1 MTETS
6 PAQAAVAG
14 RPASPKGNSPVST
27 QTMDVVEPDAA
38 PCPITLR
45 AESDPQ
51 LSSSDSLPEAGSS
64 ADAPSLCL
72 PPNPTSSSRR
82 VGRSKLNAA
91 WGFAAL
97 AKQLVMQE
105 RMIAAGQLGDVSL
118 APPCESSLSD
128 TETDVV
134 VELSFE
140 DLQEKAKA
148 GDTQAQTHLGRHYLQ
163 LAEEKNEE
171 VYNQRAVEWLIKA
184 ARHGRRDAAKLLQSC
199 WTQRKGITDE
209 NEEEVRKLSTETKF
223 EQAVRKAALLMYWKL
238 NPDKKKKVAVS
249 ELLDNVGQVGVR
261 TGPTTAS
268 CVSTTVQKQREVL
281 ENMVSKKSDKYVGLD
296 DFVEITKKYAQ
307 GITGSPLLEAGPE
320 EDGKAAESSLPLH
333 RKENP
338 RKRVPAASGESTCKR
353 MLMAGWGVGQE
364 SSTSTMDIWSHFLIL
379 KFPLHYLVEMKEHLV
394 DWGSRAGVQWL
405 STIIPTHHVNALI
418 FFFILSNLT
427 IDFFAFLI
435 PLLIFYLSFVSMVI
449 CTLRVFQ
456 NSKAWENFRALTTL
470 LTSFEPNLDLEQA
483 ETNFGWNNLEPYLY
497 FILSVFFVIFSFP
510 VADKTWIPCS
520 ELATVAIFFTV
531 ASYMS
536 MGPSAQMYTRW
547 ALVTEVASSLCGMTK
562 QLPEHM
568 AAARFLGKTFMTVPL
583 GDFVV
588 LKLSIPCL
596 LYMYLFYLFFR
607 MAQLRGFR
615 GTYCFLVPYMVCFM
629 WCEFSVVLLQSSTAV
644 GLIRT
649 CVAYFLFL
657 FALPALTLGLA
668 AMLLVQM
675 VKWFLELELTKMLVT
690 LAVCAVPVTLRLW
703 TRFSLSLRDVVRSVS
718 QSNVV
723 KLILVWISTVILF
736 TCMYVYS
743 SEGMK
748 VYNSTLTWQQYSA
761 TCGPG
766 AWQESGTAKTQI
778 LCSHLEGHRV
788 TWIGRVRHVRVAETE
803 NGAQS
808 VINLL
813 PVFISDWMRCL
824 YGEPYPRCDGKNMTG
839 QQELEKQVEQELC
852 QLKALAKHKCHVK
865 RFDSYRFEVTIGKPP
880 DEQGVPRKDDP
891 SEDIVLRASHEF
903 KVTLLNMGLG
913 SLVEF
918 STVLEGKLGSKLPMF
933 ELRSIHCL
941 DCRSSLMPAGK
952 QYKIEPDWRGTAMRA
967 IEFAFNFFFS
977 PFLSAHITK

>member
-1 MTETS
+1 
-6 PAQAAVAG
+6 
-14 RPASPKGNSPVST
+14 
-27 QTMDVVEPDAA
+27 MDVVDPH
-38 PCPITLR
+38 PPI
-45 AESDPQ
+45 
-51 LSSSDSLPEAGSS
+51 SSSADSGPPSSTSNCLPEAMFS
-64 ADAPSLCL
+64 AHAPSPCL
-72 PPNPTSSSRR
+72 PANPAPSSLGPRH
-82 VGRSKLNAA
+82 SKHSATG
-91 WGFAAL
+91 GFAAL

-105 RMIAAGQLGDVSL
+105 RMIAAGQLGEVPS

-128 TETDVV
+128 TETEAVM
-134 VELSFE
+134 ELPFE
-140 DLQEKAKA
+140 ELQEKAKA
-148 GDTQAQTHLGRHYLQ
+148 GDTHAQTSLGRCYLA

-171 VYNQRAVEWLIKA
+171 IYNQRAVDWLIKA
-184 ARHGRRDAAKLLQSC
+184 ARYGRRDATKLLQSC
-199 WTQRKGITDE
+199 WTQKKGITEE
-209 NEEEVRKLSTETKF
+209 NEEEVRKLSTENKF
-223 EQAVRKAALLMYWKL
+223 EQGVRKAALLMYWKL

-249 ELLDNVGQVGVR
+249 ELLDNMGQVGVQ
-261 TGPTTAS
+261 TDGSATAS
-268 CVSTTVQKQREVL
+268 CVSTSIRKQRKVL
-281 ENMVSKKSDKYVGLD
+281 ENMVSKKSGKYVGLD

-307 GITGSPLLEAGPE
+307 GITSSPLLEPRT
-320 EDGKAAESSLPLH
+320 EDDGTATGSSLALH
-333 RKENP
+333 K
-338 RKRVPAASGESTCKR
+338 K
-353 MLMAGWGVGQE
+353 
-364 SSTSTMDIWSHFLIL
+364 IL
-379 KFPLHYLVEMKEHLV
+379 KFPLHYLVEMKEHVV

-470 LTSFEPNLDLEQA
+470 LTTFEPSLDLEQA

-510 VADKTWIPCS
+510 VADKAWIPCS

-531 ASYMS
+531 ASYIS
-536 MGPSAQMYTRW
+536 LGPSAQMYTRL
-547 ALVTEVASSLCGMTK
+547 ALVTEVASSLCNMTK
-562 QLPEHM
+562 QLPESM
-568 AAARFLGKTFMTVPL
+568 AVARLLGKTFMTIPL

-588 LKLSIPCL
+588 LKLSIPCF

-607 MAQLRGFR
+607 MAQMRGFR

-629 WCEFSVVLLQSSTAV
+629 WCEFSVVLLQNSTAV

-657 FALPALTLGLA
+657 FALPALTLGLV
-668 AMLLVQM
+668 AMFLVQI

-690 LAVCAVPVTLRLW
+690 LAVCAVPVMLRLW
-703 TRFSLSLRDVVRSVS
+703 TRFSLSLLDVVRSVS
-718 QSNVV
+718 RSNVV
-723 KLILVWISTVILF
+723 KLILVWISAVIFF

-748 VYNSTLTWQQYSA
+748 VYNSTLTWQQYSEM
-761 TCGPG
+761 CGSE
-766 AWQESGTAKTQI
+766 AWRESTTAQTQI

-788 TWIGRVRHVRVAETE
+788 TWMGRVRHVRVAEAE

-813 PVFISDWMRCL
+813 PAFIGNWMRCL
-824 YGEPYPRCDGKNMTG
+824 YGEPYPKCDGKNATAAI
-839 QQELEKQVEQELC
+839 QTSKQELENEEQQQLC
-852 QLKALAKHKCHVK
+852 RLKALAKHECHVK
-865 RFDSYRFEVTIGKPP
+865 RFDSYRFEVTVGKPP
-880 DEQGVPRKDDP
+880 DQQGVLKKDDP
-891 SEDIVLRASHEF
+891 SEDIILKASHEF
-903 KVTLLNMGLG
+903 KATLLNVGLG

-918 STVLEGKLGSKLPMF
+918 STVLEVKLGSKLPVF
-933 ELRSIHCL
+933 ELHSIHCL
-941 DCRSSLMPAGK
+941 DCQSGLMPAGK
-952 QYKIEPDWRGTAMRA
+952 QYKIEPDWRGTAICA

-977 PFLSAHITK
+977 PFLSARINK